1 MEHQEQVTRANNNQ
15 LGIMDWVWTLLLL
28 VLPVVNIVMLIIW
41 AVDRMNPRRNFAI
54 AYFIIMGVGFVLG
67 ILLAIV
73 FTIIGISLIPDT
85 DPTYST
91 TYTY

>member
-15 LGIMDWVWTLLLL
+15 LGIMDWVWTLVLLA
-28 VLPVVNIVMLIIW
+28 LPVVNIVMLIIW
-41 AVDRMNPRRNFAI
+41 AVDQTNPRRNFAI
-54 AYFIIMGVGFVLG
+54 AQFILMGVGIVLG
-67 ILLAIV
+67 ILFAIV

>member
-1 MEHQEQVTRANNNQ
+1 MEQQEQSTRANNHQ

-28 VLPVVNIVMLIIW
+28 ALPVVNIVMLIIW
-41 AVDRMNPRRNFAI
+41 AVDRTNPRRNFAI
-54 AYFIIMGVGFVLG
+54 AYFILFAIGIVLS
-67 ILLAIV
+67 ILLMIV
-73 FTIIGISLIPDT
+73 FTIIGFSLIPDT